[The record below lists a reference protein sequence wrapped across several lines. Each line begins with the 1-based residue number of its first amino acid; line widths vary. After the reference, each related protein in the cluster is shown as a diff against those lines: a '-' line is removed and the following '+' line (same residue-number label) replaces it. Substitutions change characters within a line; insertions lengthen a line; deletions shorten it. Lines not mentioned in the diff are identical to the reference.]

1 MKVPP
6 HKEEPLFLVISSY
19 TPEGGDSPRFFFF
32 LTAVGR
38 GPRLP
43 NLTSFSHSHHQPCP
57 SHRHFPCHF
66 SLPPLPLHPHS
77 RPATSLTSAPDIS
90 PLDFLLYSLNCTA
103 GPFPLIFFLSS
114 SSPQQPAQ
122 AAAQPS
128 SDQPPE
134 HSISETHRAPP
145 FWIFFFLS
153 RWTQASLPPSAL
165 RSS

>member
-1 MKVPP
+1 LRNFEYQRGRQPAAPPGPRPFDPFLSAENQGLSPHPGSSFPDFQPTMKAPP

-19 TPEGGDSPRFFFF
+19 TTREEDFPRFFFF

-77 RPATSLTSAPDIS
+77 RPPQASRLPLTS
-90 PLDFLLYSLNCTA
+90 
-103 GPFPLIFFLSS
+103 
-114 SSPQQPAQ
+114 
-122 AAAQPS
+122 
-128 SDQPPE
+128 PP
-134 HSISETHRAPP
+134 
-145 FWIFFFLS
+145 WIFFSTPSTAQPALS
-153 RWTQASLPPSAL
+153 P
-165 RSS
+165 